1 MLRIHF
7 TGDDLARVRMA
18 ARPDVLWEAILSFH
32 RLRERRRA
40 LMFGEWRAETRVRLS
55 GETRLLAA
63 LVPPRGYFP
72 DFLTPSEGACGLEA
86 SLEALRATP
95 PGRLHSELALAAAG
109 RAAAPGLPGR
119 LSALAE
125 GRPEALAGLVGA
137 LRSYHRAAIE
147 PYWPHIQATVEAD
160 RAVRGRALLDGGA
173 GELLASLPPVLRWRA
188 PVLEAD
194 YPAERELHLNGR
206 GLLLQPSFFC
216 RGTPVVYRDTGLP
229 PVLVY
234 PAAHSCAPAFGESGD
249 PSLGKL
255 VGHTRSV
262 VLQAIR
268 YGCTTSELARRAG
281 VSLASASQHAA
292 VLREAGLVVT
302 LRHGNAV
309 LHTVTPLG
317 AALLRGGAT
326 AEAAG

>member
-1 MLRIHF
+1 
-7 TGDDLARVRMA
+7 MA

-216 RGTPVVYRDTGLP
+216 RGTPWSTATPAFRRCSSIPRPT
-229 PVLVY
+229 
-234 PAAHSCAPAFGESGD
+234 AAHRPSASRATPRSASSSATPARSSFRPFATAVRPVNSPAGQGCRSPPPASTRRSC
-249 PSLGKL
+249 
-255 VGHTRSV
+255 
-262 VLQAIR
+262 
-268 YGCTTSELARRAG
+268 ARRAWW
-281 VSLASASQHAA
+281 
-292 VLREAGLVVT
+292 
-302 LRHGNAV
+302 
-309 LHTVTPLG
+309 
-317 AALLRGGAT
+317 
-326 AEAAG
+326 